1 MNKRLIILCSILIVV
16 VIIAIFKQMTDFVYV
31 SPRVN
36 TSVFP
41 YLANTIKPLDKALNS
56 ALEISNKEYGGMKYI
71 YKNAYG
77 SGFII
82 GNTIPNDLDY
92 SVGVNLGKY
101 KYDGKNADEIANDLF
116 NKISLF
122 QALLSSNIASDK
134 NSDLYCE
141 YSAFDSIFTMGTK
154 RKNFVKDVTSS
165 IDNVLANKEY
175 VKYFTK
181 FYGENTS
188 LMFPFVLKSNEI
200 LIEDFPPVILYS
212 DKIEY
217 SKQKADDS
225 YLREL
230 TIVFDYSFTLE
241 DVRSKQVKE
250 VELVAE
256 SFNGQRMQLSR
267 RFFVPIVFIGEESAK
282 YLRNLDY
289 LNNDDEYV
297 YYRLYNY
304 GRHLQEIQ
312 NLNSTKERPIKLLK
326 RILQCLDLIYPV
338 LDENTRDDIF
348 NTVTSLLNS
357 QEVYLLNNYSTA
369 VSNLFEILN
378 KPGIFFKAKND
389 YKLIQLLSVIDN
401 SAKEM
406 HERKMLSDKDYKK
419 LNSIHKKLVYII
431 YNTNKPEDIKK
442 NSELILQLQKEINS
456 VEISAF
462 GNLFKTQKDLFNYTK
477 IFNDVY
483 KNAGFHKVDL
493 YWLNK
498 NTLGVEKDSFT
509 SKIPEKDLHR
519 MALEN
524 RLVDVNYKFIDV
536 NKIDPYRV
544 RYSVWVRYNPTAL
557 EDENY
562 QNLKRI
568 LLEDKKNFKIKK
580 AFIF

>member
-1 MNKRLIILCSILIVV
+1 MNKRLIVL
-16 VIIAIFKQMTDFVYV
+16 IAIFILLISAVLFKNSVEFVYV

-36 TSVFP
+36 TLVFP
-41 YLANTIKPLDKALNS
+41 YLADIIKPLDKALDS
-56 ALEISNKEYGGMKYI
+56 ALAISNKEYGGMKYI

-82 GNTIPNDLDY
+82 GNPIPNDLDY

-101 KYDGKNADEIANDLF
+101 KYDGMNADKIANDLF

-122 QALLSSNIASDK
+122 QALLSSNIASNK
-134 NSDLYCE
+134 NSDFYCE
-141 YSAFDSIFTMGTK
+141 FSAFDSIFTMGVK
-154 RKNFVKDVTSS
+154 RKIFVKDVTSS
-165 IDNVLANKEY
+165 INNVLAGKEY

-181 FYGENTS
+181 YYDEDSTF
-188 LMFPFVLKSNEI
+188 MFPFVLKSNEI

-212 DKIEY
+212 DKIKY
-217 SKQKADDS
+217 SKQKADDAF
-225 YLREL
+225 LREL

-241 DVRSKQVKE
+241 DVRGKQVKE

-267 RFFVPIVFIGEESAK
+267 RFFVPIVFVGEESAK

-297 YYRLYNY
+297 YYRLYNF

-357 QEVYLLNNYSTA
+357 KEVYLLNNYSTA
-369 VSNLFEILN
+369 VSNLFEIIN

-389 YKLIQLLSVIDN
+389 YKLMQLLSVIDN

-406 HERKMLSDKDYKK
+406 HESKILSDKDYNK
-419 LNSIHKKLVYII
+419 LNSIHKKLRYII
-431 YNTNKPEDIKK
+431 YNTNKLEDLKK
-442 NSELILQLQKEINS
+442 NSELILQLQTDINS
-456 VEISAF
+456 VENVVFA
-462 GNLFKTQKDLFNYTK
+462 NLFKTQKDLFNYTK

-483 KNAGFHKVDL
+483 RNAGFHKVNL

-544 RYSVWVRYNPTAL
+544 RYSVWVRYNPTDV
-557 EDENY
+557 ENKNY
-562 QNLKRI
+562 QNLKNI
-568 LLEDKKNFKIKK
+568 LLKDKKNFKIKRSV
-580 AFIF
+580 IF

>member
-1 MNKRLIILCSILIVV
+1 MSKRLIILCSIFIVV
-16 VIIAIFKQMTDFVYV
+16 VFIAVFKQMTEFVYV

-36 TSVFP
+36 TSVLP
-41 YLANTIKPLDKALNS
+41 YLTEVIKPLDKALNFS
-56 ALEISNKEYGGMKYI
+56 LKISNNEYDGMKYI

-101 KYDGKNADEIANDLF
+101 KYDGTNADEIANDLF

-122 QALLSSNIASDK
+122 QAVFSSNIASEK

-141 YSAFDSIFTMGTK
+141 FSAFDSIFTMGAK

-165 IDNVLANKEY
+165 IDNVLDDKEY

-181 FYGENTS
+181 YYDENSTF
-188 LMFPFVLKSNEI
+188 MFPFVLKSNEI

-212 DKIEY
+212 DKIKY
-217 SKQKADDS
+217 SKQKADDAF
-225 YLREL
+225 LREL

-241 DVRSKQVKE
+241 DVRSEQVKE

-338 LDENTRDDIF
+338 LDANTRDDIF
-348 NTVTSLLNS
+348 NTVTLLLNS
-357 QEVYLLNNYSTA
+357 KEVYLLNNYSTA
-369 VSNLFEILN
+369 VSNLFEIIN
-378 KPGIFFKAKND
+378 KPSVFFKAKND

-406 HERKMLSDKDYKK
+406 HEREMLSDKDYKK

-442 NSELILQLQKEINS
+442 NMELIIQLQADINLVENEVLGKFFENEKE
-456 VEISAF
+456 
-462 GNLFKTQKDLFNYTK
+462 LLNYTK

-509 SKIPEKDLHR
+509 SKIQENELHR

-524 RLVDVNYKFIDV
+524 GLINVNYKFVDV